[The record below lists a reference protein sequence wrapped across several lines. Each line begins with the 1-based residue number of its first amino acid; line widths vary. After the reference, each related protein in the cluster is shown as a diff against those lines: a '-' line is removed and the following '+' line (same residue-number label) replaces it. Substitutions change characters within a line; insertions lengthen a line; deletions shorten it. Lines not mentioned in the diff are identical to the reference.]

1 MATVVVL
8 TALELEYRAVRDR
21 LTHVRVQRHR
31 AGTWFEVGQLPGG
44 AGEIAVAITGK
55 GNPGAAVLAE
65 RAIAMFRP
73 RALLFLG
80 VGGALK
86 DDIGLG
92 DVVVATKVY
101 GYHGG
106 AEGRDGF
113 GARPEAWQAPHE
125 LEQIARHV
133 ARAGTW
139 ATPVHFKPVA
149 AGEVVLNSRE
159 TPLARQLR
167 RNYNDA
173 VAIEM
178 ESAGVSQAGHL
189 NRSSPVL
196 TVRGVSDKADGA
208 TYADDTAWQAVA
220 AERAVKFGL
229 AVAAEVLGQ
238 ETSPAA
244 GGDRV
249 RRRRTAR
256 IWLAAALAVVLL
268 VAGTWLYLNVL
279 SIPVTREPGGTS
291 GDHPFMASVGT
302 DRAGVTAP
310 PDTGGAFA
318 GNQPGLYGG
327 TRSESSCDPGK
338 MVQFLQ
344 QHPDKAAAWAS
355 VAGIRPEQIPEF
367 VSRLTPAVLRS
378 DTYVTNH
385 GFRDGAATPVPAVL
399 QAGTAVLVDR
409 RGLPVA
415 KCFCGNPLSPPIE
428 NRIRRYT
435 GPSWPGFAADGVTVV
450 RAAKA
455 EITTFTM
462 VDPKTNTAFDRPAGT
477 AGQQDRDA
485 VPPPDPRTAAIT
497 GKWKNKFAV
506 MIVEEDAG
514 QLVFHWVVV
523 ATPQDLGV
531 GKGPG
536 DEECTVPAADVRA
549 GRVQLTCSNNGS
561 GSYGIG
567 LDVSDGDHVTVG
579 EDPQNFFMLLGGPYE
594 RCPSSAACRT
604 P

>member
-21 LTHVRVQRHR
+21 LAHVRVQRHR
-31 AGTWFEVGQLPGG
+31 AGTWFEVGDLADGT
-44 AGEIAVAITGK
+44 GEIAVAITGK

-65 RAIAMFRP
+65 RAIAMFGP
-73 RALLFLG
+73 RALLFVG
-80 VGGALK
+80 VGGALNE
-86 DDIGLG
+86 DIGLG

-106 AEGRDGF
+106 AEGDDGF

-139 ATPVHFKPVA
+139 ATQVHFKPVA

-173 VAIEM
+173 VAVEM

-189 NRSSPVL
+189 NRSLPVL
-196 TVRGVSDKADGA
+196 TVRGISDKADGA
-208 TYADDTAWQAVA
+208 TYADDTGWQAVA

-238 ETSPAA
+238 EPKPDAA
-244 GGDRV
+244 GARV
-249 RRRRTAR
+249 RRRTGR
-256 IWLAAALAVVLL
+256 IWFAAALVAVLV

-279 SIPVTREPGGTS
+279 SIPVTREPGGTT
-291 GDHPFMASVGT
+291 GDQPFMASVGT

-310 PDTGGAFA
+310 SDTGGAFA

-344 QHPDKAAAWAS
+344 QHPDKAVAWAG

-385 GFRDGAATPVPAVL
+385 GFGDGKATPVPAVL

-415 KCFCGNPLSPPIE
+415 KCFCGNPLSPPVE

-435 GPSWPGFAADGVTVV
+435 GPSWPGFSAGGVTVV

-477 AGQQDRDA
+477 TGPQDRDA
-485 VPPPDPRTAAIT
+485 VLPPAPGAAVIT
-497 GKWKNKFAV
+497 GKWKNEHAV

-523 ATPQDLGV
+523 ATPQNLGV
-531 GKGPG
+531 GTGFRQ
-536 DEECTVPAADVRA
+536 EACTVPAAKV
-549 GRVQLTCSNNGS
+549 GVGQVQLACTNDGS

-567 LDVSDGDHVTVG
+567 LDVSDSDHVTVRD
-579 EDPQNFFMLLGGPYE
+579 DPQNFFMLLGGPYV
-594 RCPSSAACRT
+594 RCPSSDACRT
-604 P
+604 G